1 MDLMTCQDVSYKIS
15 NSFIN
20 KDITL
25 TVKNKDLISVIGPN
39 GSGKSTMIKLL
50 SGELAPTNGE
60 ITLKNKKLSD
70 WNIKDLACIRSVL
83 SQSSTLSFPFSV
95 YDIISMGRYPFSSID
110 NIHQRFER
118 DIIDELLNYFDLLN
132 LKNRNYLTLSGGEKQ
147 RVQLARVFAQ
157 IWSEDYNGKFILLDE
172 PISFLDIYHQ
182 IKLYELIYDLNNKGL
197 TIIMVMH
204 DINHALQYAQKVIM
218 MKKAQLVFFGKV
230 NDVINQD
237 NLKEIFD
244 VDYKMNSYN
253 PQFLSNCD

>member
-95 YDIISMGRYPFSSID
+95 YDIIYMGRYPFSSID